1 MAGINKKQ
9 QVNGQQCTHENGM
22 LQINCNR
29 VERKLVMTSVSTSWW
44 SVAHAEIVISDLRR
58 KGWVSRC
65 SCHHV
70 TCFSVARDGVT
81 SALALPINLWLL
93 GTWRT
98 LSPLGWLFCCCLL
111 VFDFLLVAALV
122 RGDHHSP
129 MSFAWSARGFPFGS
143 LHQHHEDGCVLRKA
157 HCWACLAALSAATL
171 EPSLA
176 ENWSWWAFPWKFTL
190 SWRYVLLQIH
200 LLNLYL
206 NLNV

>member
-70 TCFSVARDGVT
+70 SLAHWRCQSTCLTAWHMTHAVASWLTILLLFASFWFLVGR
-81 SALALPINLWLL
+81 SSRQRRSSQSHEFCLICQRLPIWKPSSAPWGWVHAQKGTLL
-93 GTWRT
+93 GV
-98 LSPLGWLFCCCLL
+98 PCGP
-111 VFDFLLVAALV
+111 
-122 RGDHHSP
+122 HSGYP
-129 MSFAWSARGFPFGS
+129 GTISG
-143 LHQHHEDGCVLRKA
+143 RK
-157 HCWACLAALSAATL
+157 L
-171 EPSLA
+171 ELMGISMEIHPILTGM
-176 ENWSWWAFPWKFTL
+176 FYYKF
-190 SWRYVLLQIH
+190 IC
-200 LLNLYL
+200 
-206 NLNV
+206 